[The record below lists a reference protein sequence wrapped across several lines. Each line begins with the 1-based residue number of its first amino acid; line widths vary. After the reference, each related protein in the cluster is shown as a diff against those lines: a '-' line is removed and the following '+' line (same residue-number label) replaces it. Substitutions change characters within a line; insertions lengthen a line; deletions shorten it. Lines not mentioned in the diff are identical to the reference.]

1 MTVKSA
7 EEAPNAKKPKAIH
20 FLTRN
25 WMSHMKMYMFKYTKN
40 QELLIRSLNIKV
52 LKLDIPLF
60 VCFGVI
66 FHEEMKNGDSFIWS
80 IDDIHNLSV
89 FCFRK
94 MVVTPGNP
102 WLRQEDNGHVFAE
115 VTLSSVLRGKKFPI
129 HISLL

>member
-1 MTVKSA
+1 
-7 EEAPNAKKPKAIH
+7 
-20 FLTRN
+20 
-25 WMSHMKMYMFKYTKN
+25 MYMFKYVKN
-40 QELLIRSLNIKV
+40 QQLLIRPLNTKV
-52 LKLDIPLF
+52 SKLGHF
-60 VCFGVI
+60 SWRN
-66 FHEEMKNGDSFIWS
+66 EKNGDISIWS

-94 MVVTPGNP
+94 VVVTPGNP